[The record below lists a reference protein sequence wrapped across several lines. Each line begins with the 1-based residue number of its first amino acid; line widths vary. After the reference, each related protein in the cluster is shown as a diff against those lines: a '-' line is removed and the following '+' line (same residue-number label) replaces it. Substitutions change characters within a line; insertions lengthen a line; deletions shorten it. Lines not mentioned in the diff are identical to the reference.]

1 MFVSITKL
9 DSINIAFLNM
19 HKLISTTAPMTN
31 DRIAKVEQKIKQYMT
46 LFLKESYKKVKINRA
61 TKRDREGDKEM
72 ERETTRE
79 KTRYRETEQTD
90 TQTDLT
96 DANVNFF

>member
-31 DRIAKVEQKIKQYMT
+31 DRIPKVEQKIEQYMT
-46 LFLKESYKKVKINRA
+46 LYQGELYK
-61 TKRDREGDKEM
+61 G
-72 ERETTRE
+72 
-79 KTRYRETEQTD
+79 
-90 TQTDLT
+90 
-96 DANVNFF
+96 

>member
-1 MFVSITKL
+1 MFVSTTKL

-72 ERETTRE
+72 ERE
-79 KTRYRETEQTD
+79 KTRYRETDRPTHKQIE
-90 TQTDLT
+90 LT
-96 DANVNFF
+96 LMFIFFNAI